1 MADRTACHEC
11 QGLCQ
16 EGLLF
21 CETCAPR
28 DSYVQG
34 VTVFPPSATN
44 TRSGD
49 GSEPAPRHRL
59 DVRSKSSVRREA
71 GERPAIRVTRDLN
84 IWNHDR
90 QRYEDATYYF
100 NRDTD
105 VYREIWT
112 MPGTN
117 EVTWEKTQRLSEHG
131 RPG

>member
-11 QGLCQ
+11 QGPCQ
-16 EGLLF
+16 QGFLF

-34 VTVFPPSATN
+34 VKVFPPAACN
-44 TRSGD
+44 VRSGD
-49 GSEPAPRHRL
+49 ALDPAARHRL
-59 DVRSKSSVRREA
+59 DVRSKGSVRREA
-71 GERPAIRVTRDLN
+71 GRKPAIRVTRDLN

-100 NRDTD
+100 NRETD

-112 MPGTN
+112 RPGTN
-117 EVTWEKTQRLSEHG
+117 EVTWEKAEKLSEHG